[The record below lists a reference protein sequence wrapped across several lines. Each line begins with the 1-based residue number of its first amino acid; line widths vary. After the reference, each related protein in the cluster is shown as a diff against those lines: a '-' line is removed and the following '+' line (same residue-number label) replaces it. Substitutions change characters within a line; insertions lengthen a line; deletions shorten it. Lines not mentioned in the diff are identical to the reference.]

1 MAHSPA
7 VILADEPTASLD
19 RASADRLIDDLIE
32 VAAEGG
38 RTLIVVTHDTRLARS
53 LGGELKLADGQVL
66 EAALG

>member
-1 MAHSPA
+1 MARSPA

-19 RASADRLIDDLIE
+19 RASADRLVDDLLG

-38 RTLIVVTHDTRLARS
+38 STLIAVTHDERLVQS
-53 LGGELKLADGQVL
+53 LGGELRLADGGVL